1 MANYQSAYTGAQID
15 TAVAKINNFDT
26 SISGTEVQSN
36 LDSYAQGVTA
46 QLSSVYDS
54 INTLNS
60 KLLNVTTSGSNIKLT
75 LGNLII
81 QIITITIPYNATTVY
96 SFPWAFPSTCVFVGA
111 QGAQVDANGGYS
123 AANSIQTIALS
134 KTQYRIYM
142 NSTVTNAAMY
152 AKVIAIGY

>member
-15 TAVAKINNFDT
+15 TAVAKINDFDT
-26 SISGTEVQSN
+26 SISGTDVQSN
-36 LDSYAQGVTA
+36 LDSYAQEVTT
-46 QLSSVYDS
+46 QFSSVNNS
-54 INTLNS
+54 ISTLNS
-60 KLLNVTTSGSNIKLT
+60 KLLNATTSSGNIKLT

-81 QIITITIPYNATTVY
+81 QIITITIPYNTTTVY
-96 SFPWAFPSTCVFVGA
+96 NFPWAFPSTCVCVLA

-142 NSTVTNAAMY
+142 NSTVNNATMY